1 MQLTKNE
8 NKAST
13 HTRTLH
19 AFVVYRRHHLNY
31 EGTGQLKR
39 KQLLVVLISGEVGF
53 KTRGAV
59 GNMGDDLQEELE
71 TLTRCAPDSEHT
83 P

>member
-1 MQLTKNE
+1 MK
-8 NKAST
+8 
-13 HTRTLH
+13 
-19 AFVVYRRHHLNY
+19 
-31 EGTGQLKR
+31 G